1 MKKLFFSFL
10 FVAFAVI
17 PYGLKAQNIEKQKDS
32 NVAFVKAVDKF
43 MEVSGAKTTVKTQF
57 PLVMNSLRR
66 VLKGVPDEIIAK
78 IEDKAQV
85 IFVKK
90 AVEFYAPFYERYY
103 TLEEIKKLIV
113 FYETDLGRKVARTAP
128 LIMKD
133 VYQAGEQLGRLV
145 RQEIIEE
152 LKAEGYDMNKL

>member
-43 MEVSGAKTTVKTQF
+43 MEVSGTKTTVKMQF

-66 VLKGVPDEIIAK
+66 ALKGVPDEIIAK

-113 FYETDLGRKVARTAP
+113 FYETDLGRKVARTTP
-128 LIMKD
+128 SLSRD
-133 VYQAGEQLGRLV
+133 LFQAGEQLGLMV
-145 RQEIIEE
+145 LQSVVEE
-152 LKAEGYDMNKL
+152 LKAEGYDVKDL